1 MSDTIVCVARHAEAG
16 ERTAWLRP
24 DRERPLTARG
34 RRQSQA
40 LVERFADL
48 PLTQLISSPYLRCMQ
63 TLEPLGM
70 ARALPIEIRDE
81 LAEGVSPA
89 YVEKFVIEAATEGAA
104 VLCVHGDGLRALLQG
119 LVERDVQLAGGP
131 ADQAKGSTWYLR
143 VVDGVIESGRYEPP
157 PA

>member
-1 MSDTIVCVARHAEAG
+1 
-16 ERTAWLRP
+16 
-24 DRERPLTARG
+24 
-34 RRQSQA
+34 
-40 LVERFADL
+40 
-48 PLTQLISSPYLRCMQ
+48 
-63 TLEPLGM
+63 M

-81 LAEGVSPA
+81 LAEGISPA